1 MRIPWKEG
9 SEESS
14 VSEEQYQER
23 FWRRRLDEIKQ
34 ELINFERT
42 STLPFTAILTAV
54 RAVAYCDKIHT
65 TSSFPICSAQHKY
78 YSNAVYAAA
87 LPSAWYLR
95 CAEPAADGPGRMW
108 TPGGRWEGSA

>member
-1 MRIPWKEG
+1 MKLWEAAKEEEMRIPWKEG

-54 RAVAYCDKIHT
+54 RAVAYCDEIHT

-87 LPSAWYLR
+87 LK
-95 CAEPAADGPGRMW
+95 
-108 TPGGRWEGSA
+108 